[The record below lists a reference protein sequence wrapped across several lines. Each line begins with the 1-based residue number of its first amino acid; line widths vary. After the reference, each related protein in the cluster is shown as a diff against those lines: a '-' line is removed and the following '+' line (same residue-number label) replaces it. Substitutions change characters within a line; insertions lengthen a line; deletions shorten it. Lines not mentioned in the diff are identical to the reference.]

1 MIFTRHVHVVDD
13 HLVLNDVARNAVLFE
28 QRMGVNN
35 RIRHTAKIA
44 AEGNFLRV
52 CKAGIGKAAQRELH
66 LIRRIIKRWAARRT
80 DIFHARIFQELFGEM
95 PAREEEALLA
105 ARTFWQ
111 LRFQIFLLLNTDAH
125 DHNRHVQ
132 LFKDE
137 GFRRCRIA
145 GPQKIG

>member
-1 MIFTRHVHVVDD
+1 
-13 HLVLNDVARNAVLFE
+13 
-28 QRMGVNN
+28 MGINN

-95 PAREEEALLA
+95 PAREEKALLA
-105 ARTFWQ
+105 AQNFEETARTFRQ